1 MPQISDQRSTATTV
15 TVANIVA
22 GDRFE
27 FPPAGKM
34 TKIRG
39 GIVAALSGGVATF
52 SVGERI
58 IAENYVIPVELDEGV
73 VARDRDYNWGAV
85 ALPGER
91 IVVSV
96 TNNNALA
103 LVTTLLLE
111 LS

>member
-1 MPQISDQRSTATTV
+1 MPQISDQRTTATTV
-15 TVANIVA
+15 TVANLVA
-22 GDRFE
+22 GNRFE
-27 FPPAGKM
+27 FPPANKM

-39 GIVAALSGGVATF
+39 GIVGDRNLGVATF

-58 IAENYVIPVELDEGV
+58 ISENYVIPIELDSGV

-96 TNNNALA
+96 TNNNAMA

>member
-1 MPQISDQRSTATTV
+1 MPQISDQRTTATTV
-15 TVANIVA
+15 TVANLVA
-22 GDRFE
+22 GNRFE

-39 GIVAALSGGVATF
+39 GIVSDVALVVATF

-58 IAENYVIPVELDEGV
+58 IAENYVVPVEGAAGV

-91 IVVSV
+91 IVVSI
-96 TNNNALA
+96 TNNAVGNA
-103 LVTTLLLE
+103 VTTLLLE